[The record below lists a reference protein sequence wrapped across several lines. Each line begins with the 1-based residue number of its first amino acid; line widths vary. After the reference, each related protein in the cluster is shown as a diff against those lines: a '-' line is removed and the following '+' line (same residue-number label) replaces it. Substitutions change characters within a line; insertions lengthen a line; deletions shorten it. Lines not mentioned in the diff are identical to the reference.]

1 MSLKNWIL
9 QKMNGL
15 STRADLPR
23 SPVLRAGAV
32 ASPAVIRRNAT
43 RASLGTAPGRAA
55 PATPDLGPYAPLISA
70 IREDLE
76 HFVVSYLRLHLAIA
90 ERDRYVLTSI
100 DVRATGSDDA
110 AELLRRFI
118 REFRPEQI
126 KHYLAREII
135 GGLPNASAIDLS
147 QFAGLNT
154 ERGVDDAED
163 DDGYSEL
170 LAELRSAKPTPG
182 VRTYEVSL
190 IGRWSEVGSAAGL
203 ASRSDIP
210 RTPLAG
216 RSAEIAIEDAG
227 GKRRVVLPSVV
238 PGRRYAIGKG
248 EGCDIVVNGV
258 YASRRHCEIWL
269 DHGAWWVTDTGS
281 TNGVRIDRGTRE
293 RRRRSRRG
301 RGHARCPHRALCARR
316 RQRGRLPAPDDR
328 RRTRHVGVR
337 DTDCPGR
344 GLAGDAFH
352 ADRCRAITGERIDDR
367 RAHGLGRAHR
377 RASRRR
383 AAVLRRSLAQ
393 PGAGDRLG
401 ARGRVGTSHRH
412 RRDRRDGRHR
422 RGSRRQWR
430 YHGRHVVPARRT
442 LALEGRRIDGAGPNH
457 RARAGMPPESIE
469 TRVIMIA
476 GASLAYRNRVPS

>member
-9 QKMNGL
+9 HKMNGL

-43 RASLGTAPGRAA
+43 RASLGSAPGTAA

-70 IREDLE
+70 IREELE

-210 RTPLAG
+210 RT
-216 RSAEIAIEDAG
+216 
-227 GKRRVVLPSVV
+227 
-238 PGRRYAIGKG
+238 
-248 EGCDIVVNGV
+248 
-258 YASRRHCEIWL
+258 
-269 DHGAWWVTDTGS
+269 
-281 TNGVRIDRGTRE
+281 
-293 RRRRSRRG
+293 
-301 RGHARCPHRALCARR
+301 
-316 RQRGRLPAPDDR
+316 
-328 RRTRHVGVR
+328 
-337 DTDCPGR
+337 
-344 GLAGDAFH
+344 
-352 ADRCRAITGERIDDR
+352 
-367 RAHGLGRAHR
+367 
-377 RASRRR
+377 
-383 AAVLRRSLAQ
+383 
-393 PGAGDRLG
+393 
-401 ARGRVGTSHRH
+401 
-412 RRDRRDGRHR
+412 
-422 RGSRRQWR
+422 
-430 YHGRHVVPARRT
+430 
-442 LALEGRRIDGAGPNH
+442 
-457 RARAGMPPESIE
+457 
-469 TRVIMIA
+469 
-476 GASLAYRNRVPS
+476 

>member
-9 QKMNGL
+9 HKMNGL

-43 RASLGTAPGRAA
+43 RASLGSAPGTAA

-70 IREDLE
+70 IREELE

-258 YASRRHCEIWL
+258 YASRRHCELWL
-269 DHGAWWVTDTGS
+269 DHGAWWVTDSGS
-281 TNGVRIDRGTRE
+281 TNGVRVDRGPSVLGCSTSRANAAGE
-293 RRRRSRRG
+293 VAVVEVTPGARIVLSAHAEGSAADYPRLTIDVGRDTSAFATPIAPPVASPATPSTPIVAARSPESGLTIAAHMASGVRTVDLRAAELPFSVGRSRSQALVIDWAHEG
-301 RGHARCPHRALCARR
+301 VSGHHIDITDIDEA
-316 RQRGRLPAPDDR
+316 
-328 RRTRHVGVR
+328 GV
-337 DTDCPGR
+337 TVVVH
-344 GLAGDAFH
+344 GDNGV
-352 ADRCRAITGERIDDR
+352 T
-367 RAHGLGRAHR
+367 
-377 RASRRR
+377 
-383 AAVLRRSLAQ
+383 V
-393 PGAGDRLG
+393 
-401 ARGRVGTSHRH
+401 
-412 RRDRRDGRHR
+412 
-422 RGSRRQWR
+422 
-430 YHGRHVVPARRT
+430 
-442 LALEGRRIDGAGPNH
+442 
-457 RARAGMPPESIE
+457 
-469 TRVIMIA
+469 A
-476 GASLAYRNRVPS
+476 GASYLPGARLRWNIGESMTLGRIIGREPECRLALSRPA

>member
-9 QKMNGL
+9 HKMNGL

-32 ASPAVIRRNAT
+32 ASPAVIRRNAS
-43 RASLGTAPGRAA
+43 RASLGTAPGAPA

-70 IREDLE
+70 IREELE

-154 ERGVDDAED
+154 GRGDDDAED
-163 DDGYSEL
+163 DDSYSEL

-182 VRTYEVSL
+182 TYEVSL

-210 RTPLAG
+210 HTALAG

-258 YASRRHCEIWL
+258 YASRRHCELWL
-269 DHGAWWVTDTGS
+269 DHGAWWVTDSGS
-281 TNGVRIDRGTRE
+281 TNGVRVDRGTN
-293 RRRRSRRG
+293 
-301 RGHARCPHRALCARR
+301 
-316 RQRGRLPAPDDR
+316 
-328 RRTRHVGVR
+328 V
-337 DTDCPGR
+337 
-344 GLAGDAFH
+344 
-352 ADRCRAITGERIDDR
+352 
-367 RAHGLGRAHR
+367 LGRSTS
-377 RASRRR
+377 RANAAGEV
-383 AAVLRRSLAQ
+383 AAVE
-393 PGAGDRLG
+393 
-401 ARGRVGTSHRH
+401 
-412 RRDRRDGRHR
+412 
-422 RGSRRQWR
+422 
-430 YHGRHVVPARRT
+430 VP
-442 LALEGRRIDGAGPNH
+442 
-457 RARAGMPPESIE
+457 
-469 TRVIMIA
+469 
-476 GASLAYRNRVPS
+476 